1 MNSVFFFN
9 LYFCTI
15 LIISFKYFRWTS
27 LIKNS
32 RIQNRAFHI
41 LFEPIE
47 GVGAQQI
54 IVGSGWVIN
63 IFSKMSVNHVG
74 GVENFNQMSNWH
86 YMSSLIWPNSLYS
99 GSIVMLCRN
108 PTLNSR
114 DFFDKTF
121 EEYKNGFAANGN
133 FVSTMLYQ
141 TMWRWIRQCNTLW
154 DNLTLY
160 QTLQHFVREWITLS
174 ENALLCRGGLA
185 WTWKTAPAHKEWNV
199 STQGFAEWIF
209 LKELY
214 IYISSSNWRLSSWT
228 GAGMITS
235 ATGTG

>member
-1 MNSVFFFN
+1 MISVFFLN
-9 LYFCTI
+9 LYFWTI
-15 LIISFKYFRWTS
+15 LILSFKYFRWTS

-108 PTLNSR
+108 PTLNR
-114 DFFDKTF
+114 GAFFDKSF
-121 EEYKNGFAANGN
+121 EEYKNGFTANGISSQKCCIRQYDADN
-133 FVSTMLYQ
+133 VTLYQ
-141 TMWRWIRQCNTLW
+141 TMWRCIRQC
-154 DNLTLY
+154 
-160 QTLQHFVREWITLS
+160 FTLS
-174 ENALLCRGGLA
+174 DN
-185 WTWKTAPAHKEWNV
+185 KTLFQIMQRFIRKTKHFIR
-199 STQGFAEWIF
+199 Q
-209 LKELY
+209 
-214 IYISSSNWRLSSWT
+214 
-228 GAGMITS
+228 
-235 ATGTG
+235 